1 MELTEADYLDMLV
14 ALLPPGP
21 AWSSA
26 EDDRLRSLLSGW
38 AVSLA
43 RAEQRLRGLIEEAD
57 PRTTSMLLADWERV
71 AGLPDSCELAI
82 GGEQTVV
89 QRRAALL
96 SRLVSVGGIS
106 RAYYVSVIEA
116 LGYTATITE
125 FRSQT
130 VEFDVEAAMHDDDWE
145 ATWQVDLPAASAIE
159 MTAADDVETP
169 LMAYGNAIAECVL
182 KRLNR
187 AGATLLFNY
196 TS

>member
-26 EDDRLRSLLSGW
+26 EDDRLRALLSGW
-38 AVSLA
+38 AISLA
-43 RAEQRLRGLIEEAD
+43 RAEQRLRSLIDEAD

-71 AGLPDSCELAI
+71 AGLPDACELVI
-82 GGEQTVV
+82 GGEQTAV

-116 LGYTATITE
+116 LGYTAAITE
-125 FRSQT
+125 FSAQT
-130 VEFDVEAAMHDDDWE
+130 VETNVDSGIYDEEWE
-145 ATWQVDLPAASAIE
+145 ATWQVDLPAASAVE
-159 MTAADDVETP
+159 LTAADDVETP
-169 LMAYGNAIAECVL
+169 LVAYGNAIAECVL